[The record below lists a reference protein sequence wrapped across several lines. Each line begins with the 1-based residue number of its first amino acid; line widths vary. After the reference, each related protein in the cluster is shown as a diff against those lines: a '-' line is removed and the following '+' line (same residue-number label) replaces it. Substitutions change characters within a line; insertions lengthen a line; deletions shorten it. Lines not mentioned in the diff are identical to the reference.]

1 MLQRKAGRRRSQG
14 RRHAHVFLLCC
25 RRTVW
30 RWVVLAGR
38 TRSTDDDGGRKVG
51 DHLIMVLL
59 SRCPSAAG
67 VKHHRVEV
75 SLHPDR
81 VVSAVSASL
90 TGGGPCGSVQLV
102 RRDTAGSPMP
112 SYVCIQ
118 PPALYRVSVANQA
131 NRRHVARA
139 ARARRPPEHEREAGA
154 GSVAR
159 GQRRPG
165 FTIGCAGAAA
175 CACVNVGGASPSAP
189 TRSGYRSD

>member
-14 RRHAHVFLLCC
+14 RRHAHVFLLFC

-30 RWVVLAGR
+30 RWAVLAGR

-67 VKHHRVEV
+67 VKNHRVEV

-90 TGGGPCGSVQLV
+90 TGGSVWQCAVGPSRHRRATHADLRVHPAAGPLSRQCCKPSQSSACGSGRQSA
-102 RRDTAGSPMP
+102 T
-112 SYVCIQ
+112 
-118 PPALYRVSVANQA
+118 
-131 NRRHVARA
+131 A
-139 ARARRPPEHEREAGA
+139 ARARE
-154 GSVAR
+154 GSGCR
-159 GQRRPG
+159 QRCTR
-165 FTIGCAGAAA
+165 AA
-175 CACVNVGGASPSAP
+175 SS
-189 TRSGYRSD
+189 RI